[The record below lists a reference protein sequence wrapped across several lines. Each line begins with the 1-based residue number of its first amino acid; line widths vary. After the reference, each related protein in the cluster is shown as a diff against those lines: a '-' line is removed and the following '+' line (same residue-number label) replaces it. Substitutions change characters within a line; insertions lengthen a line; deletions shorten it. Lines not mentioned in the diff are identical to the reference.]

1 MVFWARKSFSWHKT
15 ANKQG
20 DLTNL
25 SSEKSPLQ
33 ECIRNNITTVNIKGD
48 VGGDEV
54 KSLNI
59 NVPPKKV
66 SWADVVIG
74 KQ

>member
-1 MVFWARKSFSWHKT
+1 MWNQNRY
-15 ANKQG
+15 G
-20 DLTNL
+20 
-25 SSEKSPLQ
+25 
-33 ECIRNNITTVNIKGD
+33 IYIGNNITSGNIKGD

-66 SWADVVIG
+66 SWADVVTG

>member
-1 MVFWARKSFSWHKT
+1 MLIITGELMSPWRTPLDARNFLPKYP
-15 ANKQG
+15 
-20 DLTNL
+20 DCL
-25 SSEKSPLQ
+25 STIVSIE
-33 ECIRNNITTVNIKGD
+33 NNITTGNIKGD